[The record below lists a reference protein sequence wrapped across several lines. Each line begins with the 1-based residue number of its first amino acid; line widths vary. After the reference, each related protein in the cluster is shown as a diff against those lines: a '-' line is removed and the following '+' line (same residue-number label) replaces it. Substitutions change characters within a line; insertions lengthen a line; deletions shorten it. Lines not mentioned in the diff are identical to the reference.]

1 MYRSGLPHLAA
12 LPRLTDEE
20 VARFVAAGK
29 QGWARVREGNLDGA
43 DASFRAQIAIF
54 PGNPEPYVARALLAA
69 GRKDDKTALAQLTE
83 AVLRG
88 FTDFPRLDRS
98 EQWRRLRRNETYLGL
113 IDTAPGLLAIE
124 AAWPAWKDLRADQA
138 PKDVQTAL
146 ADRAALEAAIDR
158 MAPALGPR
166 LASLWHRTGVR
177 ATAARLERYVAVRPE
192 SPDIAEAVRHL
203 FRLYAGEAG
212 LRWEVLPAADA
223 RQLKAIADLATK
235 QVPGP
240 QTEAGALAF
249 TALAY
254 NAQRDRKG
262 SLLPSA
268 ADPLLA
274 SLDKLLSAHSA
285 SPFTA
290 LAVEGSV
297 RVEVERGQLD
307 RAAER
312 YRRFRQEHASD
323 PELVQRVRDR
333 LGLLALHLGGLPAFT
348 ATTLDGAPLSSDA
361 LRGKVAVVDFW
372 ATWCQPCL
380 KEMPTLRRIQER
392 YGDDVMLVG
401 VCMDGAED
409 LSGDELRDW
418 ATRQE
423 VPGWQLHD
431 GRGWESEMVRSF
443 GVREIP
449 FSVVF
454 GPDGS
459 VLATGQRG
467 KRLEQAVE
475 TALAR

>member
-1 MYRSGLPHLAA
+1 M
-12 LPRLTDEE
+12 
-20 VARFVAAGK
+20 
-29 QGWARVREGNLDGA
+29 
-43 DASFRAQIAIF
+43 
-54 PGNPEPYVARALLAA
+54 
-69 GRKDDKTALAQLTE
+69 
-83 AVLRG
+83 
-88 FTDFPRLDRS
+88 
-98 EQWRRLRRNETYLGL
+98 
-113 IDTAPGLLAIE
+113 
-124 AAWPAWKDLRADQA
+124 
-138 PKDVQTAL
+138 
-146 ADRAALEAAIDR
+146 
-158 MAPALGPR
+158 
-166 LASLWHRTGVR
+166 
-177 ATAARLERYVAVRPE
+177 
-192 SPDIAEAVRHL
+192 
-203 FRLYAGEAG
+203 
-212 LRWEVLPAADA
+212 LPAADA

-274 SLDKLLSAHSA
+274 SLDKLLTAHSA

-323 PELVQRVRDR
+323 PGMVQRVRDR

-348 ATTLDGAPLSSDA
+348 ATTLDGAALSSDA

-392 YGDDVMLVG
+392 HGDDVMLVES
-401 VCMDGAED
+401 AWTAPRT
-409 LSGDELRDW
+409 S
-418 ATRQE
+418 
-423 VPGWQLHD
+423 PGTSCGT
-431 GRGWESEMVRSF
+431 GRPAR
-443 GVREIP
+443 RCR
-449 FSVVF
+449 
-454 GPDGS
+454 DGS
-459 VLATGQRG
+459 STTGGAGNRRWSGPSVCGRSPSPSSSAPTAPVLATGQRG